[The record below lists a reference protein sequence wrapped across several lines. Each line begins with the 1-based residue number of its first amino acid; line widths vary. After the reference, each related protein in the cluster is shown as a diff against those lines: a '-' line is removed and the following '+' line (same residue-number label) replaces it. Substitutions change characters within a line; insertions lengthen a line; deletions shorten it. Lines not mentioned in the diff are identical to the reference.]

1 MYVVPSSG
9 RYVPTDLIFLL
20 ASFQISDDII
30 NCQGGDMVAWGGN
43 RRPSKIDIPCV
54 VSIGM
59 CTICFYSAANLDSL
73 ILDNCFL
80 T

>member
-1 MYVVPSSG
+1 MYVVPRSG

-59 CTICFYSAANLDSL
+59 FTIYMQFVFYSATNLDDP
-73 ILDNCFL
+73 I
-80 T
+80 

>member
-1 MYVVPSSG
+1 MLPSG
-9 RYVPTDLIFLL
+9 ICVHTNTDLIFPL

-54 VSIGM
+54 VSIGK
-59 CTICFYSAANLDSL
+59 CVLFTQGAGREVDLPKKYTDIN
-73 ILDNCFL
+73 
-80 T
+80 